1 MSAFI
6 GFPGRSRGA
15 VLFVAL
21 IMLILL
27 TLLVVAATQV
37 TLLQERMSGNFR
49 VQQLAFERSEGRMTE
64 GRDKVSDVL
73 WAYDNIP
80 DLPIELTSA
89 NAMPWDD
96 WISTYPPT
104 EQFEQAVHA
113 CGGACP
119 ERRGGAIGD
128 DPNKK
133 PRFYVITGQEKDPAS
148 TADQAAWA
156 TVQTMYVF

>member
-1 MSAFI
+1 MNRTT
-6 GFPGRSRGA
+6 GFRRSNRGA

-27 TLLVVAATQV
+27 TLMALAGMQV

-49 VQQLAFERSEGRMTE
+49 AQQQAFEKSEGKMAE

-73 WAYDNIP
+73 WAYDNIS
-80 DLPIELTSA
+80 DVPIALSSTNS
-89 NAMPWDD
+89 MPWDG
-96 WISTYPPT
+96 WINTFPPNAH
-104 EQFEQAVHA
+104 FEQAVRA

-119 ERRGGAIGD
+119 ERRGGVIGD

-133 PRFYVITGQEKDPAS
+133 PRFYVITGQEKDSAS
-148 TADQAAWA
+148 SADQAAWA
-156 TVQTMYVF
+156 TVQSMYVF